1 MSNSESSG
9 TELEKLE
16 NLHELRIKRI
26 KELEY
31 LEIEKL
37 EELENLNTIAM
48 QNLERIETEK
58 QEIEKERIT
67 NLTKKLSI
75 ISKDILLPYF
85 FKMRQFIT
93 RNRQKNPRK
102 NVLK

>member
-1 MSNSESSG
+1 
-9 TELEKLE
+9 
-16 NLHELRIKRI
+16 
-26 KELEY
+26 
-31 LEIEKL
+31 
-37 EELENLNTIAM
+37 M

-85 FKMRQFIT
+85 LRCVSLLQEIDKRITEKMY
-93 RNRQKNPRK
+93 
-102 NVLK
+102 